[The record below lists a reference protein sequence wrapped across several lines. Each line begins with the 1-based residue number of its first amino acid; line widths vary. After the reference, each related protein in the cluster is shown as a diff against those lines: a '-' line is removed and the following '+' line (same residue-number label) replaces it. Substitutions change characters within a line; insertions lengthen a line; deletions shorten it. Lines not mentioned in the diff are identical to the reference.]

1 MPAGNLAKIVASMLL
16 ALYLMA
22 PGSVIVHIL
31 QETALCGHA
40 EEPIHLEQP
49 TPLKGQMHSEA
60 VPCNICEQGDKV
72 LPGSGLV
79 LVYPPSIPAYAIH
92 VPDNWPT
99 RCNDPPFIPPELN
112 V

>member
-1 MPAGNLAKIVASMLL
+1 MPAGNLAKIVASLLL

-31 QETALCGHA
+31 EETSSCGHA

-49 TPLKGQMHSEA
+49 SPLKGSMQSGPL
-60 VPCNICEQGDKV
+60 PCSVCEQGDKV
-72 LPGSGLV
+72 LPGSVLV
-79 LVYPPSIPAYAIH
+79 LAHPPVIPAYVVRAAAI
-92 VPDNWPT
+92 PPL
-99 RCNDPPFIPPELN
+99 RYGDPPFIPPEY